1 MELEKISE
9 YAKGDLEEIV
19 TTYVWEP
26 IDENGERHDVTL
38 RIEVRRKVSGKYYA
52 IPSHQAE
59 SPQQAAPYFTMDEKD
74 TPEDALYYCISGLK
88 KHMRTAEETQWPLLK
103 CK

>member
-1 MELEKISE
+1 M
-9 YAKGDLEEIV
+9 

-26 IDENGERHDVTL
+26 VDESGVRHDVTI
-38 RIEVRRKVSGKYYA
+38 RIEIRRKVSGKYYA

-59 SPQQAAPYFTMDEKD
+59 TPQRAAPYFSMDEKD
-74 TPEDALYYCISGLK
+74 TPEDALYECISEFK

-103 CK
+103 YK